1 MNPEDRGRHKVLFVI
16 TTSDVGGTE
25 SFLAN
30 LALGLDR
37 SRFIPSVCSLCPVGR
52 AGERIADGG
61 VPVRSLGMS
70 AGARPLQLISGI
82 LRLARTIDTE
92 EIDLVQA
99 LLYRANMMSALAG
112 VLARRSVAVVGGQRS
127 LTPMTGQRAALGVRW
142 TRRLARATV
151 AVSEA
156 VKAEIVA
163 GERLA
168 PDRVEVIGNG
178 VDHRRFRPGDRLTA
192 RRELGLSEDSLLVGA
207 VGRLSAA
214 KGFEH
219 LIEAIAKVETGGQP
233 IELALVG
240 DGPRRQPLEDLAR
253 KLGVGDRVRLLGRRD
268 GLERI
273 YPAFDVFVLSS
284 LREGSPNV
292 LFEAMACGIASIAT
306 RVGGVPEIVEPDQS
320 CVLVAPGEAHAI
332 ASALEQLAKAPE
344 LRRRL
349 GAAARARVEAE
360 LTNDRMIARHERLY
374 ARLLERRRR
383 LSQD

>member
-1 MNPEDRGRHKVLFVI
+1 MNPEDRGRHRVLFVI

-37 SRFIPSVCSLCPVGR
+37 SRFVPIVCSLCPIGR

-61 VPVRSLGMS
+61 VPVMTLGMS
-70 AGARPLQLISGI
+70 AGARPLQLVTGI
-82 LRLARTIDTE
+82 LRLARMIDTE
-92 EIDLVQA
+92 QIDLVQA

-112 VLARRSVAVVGGQRS
+112 VFARRPVAVVGGQRS
-127 LTPMTGQRAALGVRW
+127 LTPMTGQRAAIGVRW

-163 GERLA
+163 SEGLA

-178 VDHRRFRPGDRLTA
+178 VDHRRFCPGDRLSA

-219 LIEAIAKVETGGQP
+219 LIEAIAKVETSDSP
-233 IELALVG
+233 IELALIG
-240 DGPRRQPLEDLAR
+240 DGPRRQALEDLAR
-253 KLGVGDRVRLLGRRD
+253 RSGAGDRVHFLGRRD
-268 GLERI
+268 SLERI
-273 YPAFDVFVLSS
+273 YPAFDIFALSS

-292 LFEAMACGIASIAT
+292 LFEAMACGVASIAT
-306 RVGGVPEIVEPDQS
+306 RVGGVPEIVEPGQS
-320 CVLVAPGEAHAI
+320 SLLVPAGDAQAI
-332 ASALEQLAKAPE
+332 ASALEQLAGDPE

-349 GAAARARVEAE
+349 GSAARERVEAE
-360 LTNDRMIARHERLY
+360 LTNDRMIARHEALY
-374 ARLLERRRR
+374 ERLL
-383 LSQD
+383 L